1 MLVLNANLIAG
12 VVVRMGT
19 DRNRQQQG
27 SQGKR
32 CAEKA
37 EHGMGQYTFRPYRFT
52 VRLTAVGRCNS
63 CSLVDPGQ
71 SCEGA
76 AQRKVAWRAP
86 PMRCIDPRH
95 RPSSLRR
102 LGQR

>member
-1 MLVLNANLIAG
+1 MLVLDADLIAG

-37 EHGMGQYTFRPYRFT
+37 EHDLGQYTFRPYRFT
-52 VRLTAVGRCNS
+52 GRLTVHRALVGG
-63 CSLVDPGQ
+63 DP
-71 SCEGA
+71 
-76 AQRKVAWRAP
+76 P
-86 PMRCIDPRH
+86 
-95 RPSSLRR
+95 
-102 LGQR
+102 